1 MLNNSLSNLN
11 VDLTNLSNKFKVNES
26 DTANQD
32 AIQQQ
37 ANSVL
42 QRADG
47 LRQELGI
54 TPNGEYDVG
63 NNLND
68 SVKHNHNRSNTS
80 ITTSSGND
88 VISNTLGVN
97 NSSKVNS
104 NSIRSGQGNDVIINN
119 GSENF
124 ISAGQGDD
132 VINNVSGNSN
142 SISGGM
148 GNDVIKNSNSTGV
161 TIRGGNG
168 DDIIISD
175 TTGNNK
181 IHGGAGNDTIIV
193 NTNPAGTSVGLS
205 GLEIRGGSGDD
216 TVILSGRQE
225 DYRLEVDA
233 TGNKTY
239 THRASASRINV
250 KNDIEEIKFEV
261 LNNPLSPEEIKAKEA
276 KEFILKSFDSDADG
290 KLNLNERMALIHA
303 GNKFVGAVGINAT
316 DNGPITADQLV
327 VDMSSP
333 QLDKFLSHL
342 KAETRTSFDVDFDA
356 YVDVSN
362 QLSIAIQS
370 GDTTETSRLQ
380 EQLDIQ
386 GDNLLDNK
394 ENIHISYDDFVN
406 PGSGV
411 GLPKANPVVRA
422 AQLEF
427 FQELNSDVT
436 QDLENQLTVALSI
449 DTEAGRISAA
459 AIRQELATTDKL
471 TEAYGDSSDVMN
483 QLVDKTQ
490 IDFGGINQ
498 DQAKFLYDLNLEQAA
513 DLENQTSEALA
524 IGTDAGRISFAALN
538 TEMKVTKHVVSELER
553 QFGFNKEDVFPER
566 YEQSK
571 YFIDFNKD
579 VLSGLEGQMAVALGI
594 NTDAGRISAAA
605 LRTEIGTTKSLL
617 KFWTETAN
625 FWKPD

>member
-1 MLNNSLSNLN
+1 
-11 VDLTNLSNKFKVNES
+11 
-26 DTANQD
+26 
-32 AIQQQ
+32 
-37 ANSVL
+37 
-42 QRADG
+42 
-47 LRQELGI
+47 
-54 TPNGEYDVG
+54 
-63 NNLND
+63 
-68 SVKHNHNRSNTS
+68 
-80 ITTSSGND
+80 
-88 VISNTLGVN
+88 
-97 NSSKVNS
+97 
-104 NSIRSGQGNDVIINN
+104 
-119 GSENF
+119 
-124 ISAGQGDD
+124 
-132 VINNVSGNSN
+132 
-142 SISGGM
+142 M

-161 TIRGGNG
+161 TIRGGTG

-181 IHGGAGNDTIIV
+181 IRGGAGNDTIIV

-216 TVILSGRQE
+216 TVILSGRKE
-225 DYRLEVDA
+225 DYGLEVDA

-239 THRASASRINV
+239 IHKASGNHINI
-250 KNDIEEIKFEV
+250 KNDIEEIKFEQV
-261 LNNPLSPEEIKAKEA
+261 
-276 KEFILKSFDSDADG
+276 
-290 KLNLNERMALIHA
+290 NLL
-303 GNKFVGAVGINAT
+303 T
-316 DNGPITADQLV
+316 DEPAPNQTFEQGFEDYSNT
-327 VDMSSP
+327 
-333 QLDKFLSHL
+333 H
-342 KAETRTSFDVDFDA
+342 
-356 YVDVSN
+356 N
-362 QLSIAIQS
+362 QLTELISS
-370 GDTTETSRLQ
+370 GNTAGADRLQ
-380 EQLDIQ
+380 EQLDIK
-386 GDNLLDNK
+386 GDNLLDNT
-394 ENIHISYDDFVN
+394 ESITMSYDDFVN

-459 AIRQELATTDKL
+459 AIRQELAITDKL
-471 TEAYGDSSDVMN
+471 TEVNGDSLDVMN
-483 QLVDKTQ
+483 QLVGKTQ
-490 IDFGGINQ
+490 IDFGDINQ
-498 DQAKFLYDLNLEQAA
+498 DQAKFLYGLNLDIVT

-524 IGTDAGRISFAALN
+524 IDTDAGRISFAALN

>member
-68 SVKHNHNRSNTS
+68 STKNNFNKSNTS
-80 ITTSSGND
+80 IITGLGDD
-88 VISNTLGVN
+88 VISNNTLGVN
-97 NSSKVNS
+97 AAKVNS
-104 NSIRSGQGNDVIINN
+104 NYINSGRGNDVIVNN

-124 ISAGQGDD
+124 ISAGLGDD
-132 VINNVSGNSN
+132 VINNLSGNGN

-161 TIRGGNG
+161 TIRGGTG

-181 IHGGAGNDTIIV
+181 IRGGAGNDTIIV

-216 TVILSGRQE
+216 TVILSGRKE
-225 DYRLEVDA
+225 DYGLEVDA

-239 THRASASRINV
+239 THRASGSIINI
-250 KNDIEEIKFEV
+250 KNDVEEIKFKA
-261 LNNPLSPEEIKAKEA
+261 LNNSPSPEEVKEQDA
-276 KEFILKSFDSDADG
+276 KEFILKSFDKDTDG
-290 KLNLNERMALIHA
+290 KLNLNERMALINEA
-303 GNKFVGAVGINAT
+303 NKFVGAVGINAT
-316 DNGPITADQLV
+316 NNGPITTDQLV
-327 VDMSSP
+327 VDMRSP

-342 KAETRTSFDVDFDA
+342 EGENKPFDVAFNA
-356 YVDVSN
+356 YNGIFN
-362 QLSIAIQS
+362 QLSEAIES
-370 GDTTETSRLQ
+370 GNTTKASQLQ
-380 EQLDIQ
+380 EQLDIK
-386 GDNLLDNK
+386 GDNLLDNT
-394 ENIHISYDDFVN
+394 ESITMSYDDFVN
-406 PGSGV
+406 PKEGS
-411 GLPKANPVVRA
+411 PVVRA

-427 FQELNSDVT
+427 FQESNSLVT
-436 QDLENQLTVALSI
+436 KDLENQLTVALSLN
-449 DTEAGRISAA
+449 TAAGRESAA
-459 AIRQELATTDKL
+459 AIRQELAITDKL
-471 TEAYGDSSDVMN
+471 TEANSDSLDVMN
-483 QLVDKTQ
+483 QLVAKTQ
-490 IDFGGINQ
+490 IDFSDISQ
-498 DQAKFLYDLNLEQAA
+498 DQAKFLYGLSLYLVT

-524 IGTDAGRISFAALN
+524 IGTDAGKISSQALN
-538 TEMKVTKHVVSELER
+538 NEMKITKHVVSELER

-571 YFIDFNKD
+571 FFIDLNNNI
-579 VLSGLEGQMAVALGI
+579 LSDLEGQMAVALSI
-594 NTDAGRISAAA
+594 DTDAGRRSAAA
-605 LRTEIGTTKSLL
+605 LRTEISTTKSSL

-625 FWKPD
+625 FWKPNQ